1 MTLKA
6 YKLSV
11 FYSTCHDIYTE
22 RTKYGGML
30 LQYEK
35 WKGKPRNILT

>member
-11 FYSTCHDIYTE
+11 FYSTCHDINTE
-22 RTKYGGML
+22 KTNYGMVVCCFNMKREMEN
-30 LQYEK
+30 QEIY
-35 WKGKPRNILT
+35 